1 MADLKFE
8 IIKKIGVLS
17 ETEKGWKKEIN
28 LVKWNDFAPK
38 YDLRDWNEDH
48 TRMGKGI
55 TLTEDELNKLRK
67 GCKMEENFKDILDSI
82 NTLHKKYRSKEY
94 LETIEHFN
102 RDSKDLVKILEKYK
116 VNENKS
122 KENKIKKTK
131 QKVNLKK
138 NYEKN
143 NHTYKKI
150 EAMS

>member
-1 MADLKFE
+1 
-8 IIKKIGVLS
+8 
-17 ETEKGWKKEIN
+17 
-28 LVKWNDFAPK
+28 
-38 YDLRDWNEDH
+38 
-48 TRMGKGI
+48 
-55 TLTEDELNKLRK
+55 
-67 GCKMEENFKDILDSI
+67 MEENFKDILDSI

-116 VNENKS
+116 VNENK
-122 KENKIKKTK
+122 IKKTK

>member
-1 MADLKFE
+1 
-8 IIKKIGVLS
+8 
-17 ETEKGWKKEIN
+17 
-28 LVKWNDFAPK
+28 
-38 YDLRDWNEDH
+38 
-48 TRMGKGI
+48 
-55 TLTEDELNKLRK
+55 
-67 GCKMEENFKDILDSI
+67 MEENFKDILDSI

-122 KENKIKKTK
+122 KENIVTEGYKLEEVQQNKQKIK
-131 QKVNLKK
+131 LKK

-150 EAMS
+150 EAIS

>member
-1 MADLKFE
+1 
-8 IIKKIGVLS
+8 
-17 ETEKGWKKEIN
+17 
-28 LVKWNDFAPK
+28 
-38 YDLRDWNEDH
+38 
-48 TRMGKGI
+48 
-55 TLTEDELNKLRK
+55 
-67 GCKMEENFKDILDSI
+67 MEENFKDILDSI

-116 VNENKS
+116 VNENK
-122 KENKIKKTK
+122 IKKTK
-131 QKVNLKK
+131 QKVKLKK

>member
-1 MADLKFE
+1 
-8 IIKKIGVLS
+8 
-17 ETEKGWKKEIN
+17 
-28 LVKWNDFAPK
+28 
-38 YDLRDWNEDH
+38 
-48 TRMGKGI
+48 
-55 TLTEDELNKLRK
+55 
-67 GCKMEENFKDILDSI
+67 MEENFKDILDSI

-116 VNENKS
+116 VNENK
-122 KENKIKKTK
+122 IKKTK
-131 QKVNLKK
+131 KKVKLKK

>member
-1 MADLKFE
+1 
-8 IIKKIGVLS
+8 
-17 ETEKGWKKEIN
+17 
-28 LVKWNDFAPK
+28 
-38 YDLRDWNEDH
+38 
-48 TRMGKGI
+48 
-55 TLTEDELNKLRK
+55 
-67 GCKMEENFKDILDSI
+67 MEENFKDILDSI

-122 KENKIKKTK
+122 KQKIK
-131 QKVNLKK
+131 LKK

-150 EAMS
+150 EAIS